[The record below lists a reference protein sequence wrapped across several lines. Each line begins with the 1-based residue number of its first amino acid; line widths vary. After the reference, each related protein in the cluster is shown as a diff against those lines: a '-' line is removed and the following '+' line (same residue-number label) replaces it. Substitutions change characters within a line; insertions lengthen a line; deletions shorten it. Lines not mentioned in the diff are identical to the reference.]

1 MGIPFLLDYLVQG
14 KSEIGRYLLDK
25 NINFLGDVFTPD
37 ILLLLSWLSYIFL
50 ISYVFKAF
58 KNLKIE
64 GFKMM
69 ILVVYNLF
77 LQIDR
82 KSVEESYYFWI
93 VSIILI
99 FIIET
104 IAVKYAPENRNVID
118 ITPEEEKEDSR

>member
-14 KSEIGRYLLDK
+14 KSEIGRYLLDT

-69 ILVVYNLF
+69 ILVAYNLF

>member
-14 KSEIGRYLLDK
+14 KSEIGRYLLDTD
-25 NINFLGDVFTPD
+25 INFLGDVFTPD

>member
-14 KSEIGRYLLDK
+14 KSEIGRYLLDT